1 MAAGPSPPNGRQG
14 RRASTLGARRTPDG
28 AKATRGATVAM
39 QREPKRPPDLDTR
52 SRGGKKG
59 RERHAAAVLAGR
71 PGYSDGGAAR
81 GEDLGAAVPRVDSRS
96 SHPSSALQGR
106 EREVSRS
113 GSTQIHVE
121 IDLIEVTTNLIWQ
134 GETQFDVE

>member
-1 MAAGPSPPNGRQG
+1 MATGPPPPNGRQG

-28 AKATRGATVAM
+28 TKATRGATVAV

-59 RERHAAAVLAGR
+59 RERHAAALLAGH
-71 PGYSDGGAAR
+71 PGCSGGGAVR
-81 GEDLGAAVPRVDSRS
+81 GEDLGAAVSRVGSRS
-96 SHPSSALQGR
+96 SRPSSALWGR
-106 EREVSRS
+106 ERGVRS
-113 GSTQIHVE
+113 DSTQIHIE
-121 IDLIEVTTNLIWQ
+121 INLIEVTTNLIWQ